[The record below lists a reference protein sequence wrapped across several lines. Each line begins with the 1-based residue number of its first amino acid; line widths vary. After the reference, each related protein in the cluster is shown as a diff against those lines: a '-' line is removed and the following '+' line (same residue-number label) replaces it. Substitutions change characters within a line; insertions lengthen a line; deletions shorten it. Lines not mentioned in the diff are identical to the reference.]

1 MKTIRIDGIDYDL
14 ASDAAGQALSQWQA
28 KTDAALASA
37 EKAHLDLLEAN
48 EKLQAKFDEAK
59 STIEKKDAE
68 IAELPKK
75 LAVSLKARADL
86 EQQAVEVLGP
96 KAKLDAD
103 DTKLRAQVV
112 AKLSPDAK
120 LDGKSQ
126 AYIEARFDAGF
137 EAFMKKKGKKKMAG
151 ADDEE
156 EMDEEKTDANDE
168 AREDVENVDG
178 ASDEEQDE
186 KRYDSEASYERMR
199 KSASTAWQNTLKRHN
214 IEVP

>member
-1 MKTIRIDGIDYDL
+1 VKTIRIDGIDYDL

-28 KTDAALASA
+28 KTDAALAAA

-48 EKLQAKFDEAK
+48 EKLQAKYDEAK

-68 IAELPKK
+68 IAEMPKK
-75 LAVSLKARADL
+75 LAVSMKARADL
-86 EQQAVEVLGP
+86 EQQAIEVLGP

-112 AKLSPDAK
+112 AKLSPEAK
-120 LDGKSQ
+120 LDGKSA

-137 EAFMKKKGKKKMAG
+137 EAFMKKKGKKAKG

-156 EMDEEKTDANDE
+156 EDEEKMDANDE

-178 ASDEEQDE
+178 AGDEDE
-186 KRYDSEASYERMR
+186 TRYDSDAAYERMR

>member
-28 KTDAALASA
+28 KTDTALASA

-48 EKLQAKFDEAK
+48 EKLQAKLDEAVE
-59 STIEKKDAE
+59 TIEKKDAE

-75 LAVSLKARADL
+75 LAVSMKARADL
-86 EQQAVEVLGP
+86 EQQAIEVLGS

-112 AKLSPDAK
+112 AKLSPEAK

-137 EAFMKKKGKKKMAG
+137 EAFMKKKAKKAG
-151 ADDEE
+151 AEDDEE
-156 EMDEEKTDANDE
+156 MMDEEKKDANDE
-168 AREDVENVDG
+168 AREDVENVDAEG
-178 ASDEEQDE
+178 DDDGE
-186 KRYDSEASYERMR
+186 RLDSTESYSRMV
-199 KSASTAWQNTLKRHN
+199 KNNQTLWQQTLKRSG